1 MNSFACIV
9 AAVVLGQ
16 SQIVVLQTEDEVST
30 NGEVQVSAAIDSNSI
45 LGMTGPGGLGDR
57 PHLPTV
63 RIKSD
68 YDLDAVL
75 QIQSVGVFQFK
86 PSQSNPPGKLKAPT
100 EAESDIIDQAPMP
113 QRPLS
118 PRPQTGEGNE

>member
-1 MNSFACIV
+1 MDSFACIV

-68 YDLDAVL
+68 YDLDQDGDVDMRDWAGL
-75 QIQSVGVFQFK
+75 CEIHSCM
-86 PSQSNPPGKLKAPT
+86 A
-100 EAESDIIDQAPMP
+100 
-113 QRPLS
+113 
-118 PRPQTGEGNE
+118 